1 MKIVTARRISQT
13 FFFALF
19 VWFCI
24 VATVGREFWQL
35 RGWPVDWFFQLDP
48 LVAIGTILT
57 THTLYWPLLWALVT
71 VTLTLLFGRFFCGW
85 VCPFGSLH
93 HFVGFLGRRRK
104 KLARKVELNR
114 YRKAQKAKYYILA
127 VVLIMAAFPSV
138 SATLQIGLLDPIS
151 VITRSFNLVLLPLA
165 DSSANLVT
173 VPRRFYEWGWLI
185 FAIFLS
191 AILLNLMIPRF
202 YCRFICPLGAL
213 FGVIDR
219 FAIWRIGKKQHE
231 CIDCKLCERDCE
243 GGCEPTGNIRISEC
257 VLCFNCLDQCKHDV
271 IAYQSRPSAAGEVTD
286 PDISRRGFALSLVSG
301 LFALGS
307 IRLGNK
313 LSSNWHYQVIRP
325 PGSLPEEEFLK
336 RCIKCG
342 ECMRVCPTNVL
353 QPAGFAGGLENLWTP
368 VLNNR
373 IGSSGC
379 QLHCVA
385 CGQVCP
391 TSAIRPISLAEKLGT
406 DEYLFEIG
414 LELQSD
420 LDNAI
425 ISKALRKE
433 FKNNKV
439 SLSKGAEISVEKSGK
454 RWLIADDKRI
464 FSVRKEDDKLNVYR
478 EFSKV
483 GPIKMGTAFV
493 DRGRCLPWA
502 MDKPCIVCQENCPVS
517 PKAIFTREEFSTLR
531 DGVFTVQV
539 TAGDTIQTVERDLKP
554 GKFASGDYYCAM
566 DGRRWK
572 ILANNASSLTIY
584 PDREFKA
591 AEGSTIE
598 IQVRLQRPYIDI
610 EKCIGCGVCEH
621 ECPVS
626 GKKAIRVSAEG
637 ETRSADRKLL
647 LER

>member
-71 VTLTLLFGRFFCGW
+71 VTLTIVFGRFFCGW

-271 IAYQSRPSAAGEVTD
+271 IAYQSRSSAAGEVTD

-313 LSSNWHYQVIRP
+313 LGSNWYYRVIRP

-342 ECMRVCPTNVL
+342 QCMRVCPTNVL

-379 QLHCVA
+379 QLNCVA

-391 TSAIRPISLAEKLGT
+391 TSAIRPITLAEKLGV
-406 DEYLFEIG
+406 
-414 LELQSD
+414 
-420 LDNAI
+420 N
-425 ISKALRKE
+425 E
-433 FKNNKV
+433 F
-439 SLSKGAEISVEKSGK
+439 AE
-454 RWLIADDKRI
+454 A
-464 FSVRKEDDKLNVYR
+464 
-478 EFSKV
+478 

-493 DRGRCLPWA
+493 DHTRCLPWA
-502 MDKPCIVCQENCPVS
+502 MDKPCIVCEENCPLS
-517 PKAIFTREEFSTLR
+517 PKAIFTREEFITVR
-531 DGVFTVQV
+531 DGVLTAKQV
-539 TAGDTIQTVERDLKP
+539 EDDTIETVENELIP
-554 GKFASGDYYCAM
+554 GKFASGDYYCVIN
-566 DGRRWK
+566 GQRWK
-572 ILANNASSLTIY
+572 IRANTANSLTIS
-584 PDREFKA
+584 PDREFNA

-598 IQVRLQRPYIDI
+598 IQVRLQRPYVDI

-637 ETRSADRKLL
+637 ETRSTDRKLL